1 MRNEKGFSLVELLIV
16 VAIILIIAGIAIPN
30 MLRASMAAT
39 DSPAHAGMR
48 TIFAAEMAYDAQ
60 AWTNPNAI
68 GFSNLLKDL
77 GNTTCNPPTMISAC
91 LLDDSMA
98 NAATISK
105 SGYLFTYI
113 PKNPGGGK
121 NTDFDLNADPV
132 TRGQSGE
139 RSFYTNTTGVIRYN
153 PTAAAG
159 PTDPAIQ

>member
-30 MLRASMAAT
+30 MLRARMAANE
-39 DSPAHAGMR
+39 SSAVAGMR

-105 SGYLFTYI
+105 SGYLFTYT